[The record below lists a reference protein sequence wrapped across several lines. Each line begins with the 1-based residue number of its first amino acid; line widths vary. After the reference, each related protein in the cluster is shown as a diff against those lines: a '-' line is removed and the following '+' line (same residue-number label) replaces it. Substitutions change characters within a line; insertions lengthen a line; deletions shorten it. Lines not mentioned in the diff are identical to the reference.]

1 MSKFEV
7 KDKDNNRDDNKVVQ
21 MALTRSAMLAEHKHW
36 LTRSKVDFEKPH
48 QVEKRC
54 LEYFTYV
61 EENKTIPSYEGLA
74 IALGINAKKLH
85 QIEVYNVAGVAT
97 SNILSR
103 YKAIIESY
111 DYQLT
116 LQGILGANTYA
127 LRAGFFSGIVSRTQI
142 DLTPKEMESSDNLD
156 SLLEEL
162 KNNKDVINPD

>member
-1 MSKFEV
+1 MSKYEV
-7 KDKDNNRDDNKVVQ
+7 KNNENTRDDNKVIQ
-21 MALTRSAMLAEHKHW
+21 MALTRETMLAEHKHW
-36 LTRSKVDFEKPH
+36 LTKSKVDFEKPH

-54 LEYFTYV
+54 LDYFAYV

-85 QIEVYNVAGVAT
+85 QIEVYNVAGTQT

-116 LQGILGANTYA
+116 LHGVLGANTYA

-156 SLLEEL
+156 NLLEEL
-162 KNNKDVINPD
+162 QNNKDVINQD